1 MAQITQLKKQLG
13 ENKQTNESV
22 KQVKDDLIRQQI
34 ECSQLKTQIK
44 QLTVENG
51 EKDAQIQ
58 QLESYVKVLEQ
69 QQASG

>member
-13 ENKQTNESV
+13 ENKQANESV

-58 QLESYVKVLEQ
+58 QLESYVKVLGQ

>member
-34 ECSQLKTQIK
+34 EGSQLKTQIK
-44 QLTVENG
+44 QLTVENR

>member
-44 QLTVENG
+44 QLTAENG